1 MSFQWIIDRAESISI
16 DRQEVVGQTITR
28 DLTVRASSRGSASWR
43 FTVKL
48 PDGISWTE
56 LRPFIS
62 QAEKLGRHNTA
73 TISLSTA
80 GQSWLYRYQGEAA
93 NITGFNATWVKGQ
106 SAITLTTVPTIQNG
120 KFTFRAGDF
129 VQLGVSGKVY
139 TVAADVIAP
148 ATVVQL
154 HRPIEESNATGVAIR
169 VAQNCIWTVI
179 CTQFPQFTLFARDQV
194 SFDGPFIFYENRV

>member
-1 MSFQWIIDRAESISI
+1 MSFQWIINYAESIAI

-43 FTVKL
+43 FTVKV

-56 LRPFIS
+56 LRRDITL
-62 QAEKLGRHNTA
+62 AEKLGRHNTA

-80 GQSWLYRYQGEAA
+80 GQSWLYGYQGEAA

-106 SAITLTTVPTIQNG
+106 TGITLTQVPSIQNG
-120 KFTFRAGDF
+120 QFTFRAGDF
-129 VQLGVSGKVY
+129 IQLGATGKVY

-148 ATVVQL
+148 ATTVQL
-154 HRPIEESNATGVAIR
+154 HRPIEDNNATGVALR
-169 VAQNCIWTVI
+169 VAQNCTWTVI

-194 SFDGPFIFYENRV
+194 SWDGAFIFFENRV